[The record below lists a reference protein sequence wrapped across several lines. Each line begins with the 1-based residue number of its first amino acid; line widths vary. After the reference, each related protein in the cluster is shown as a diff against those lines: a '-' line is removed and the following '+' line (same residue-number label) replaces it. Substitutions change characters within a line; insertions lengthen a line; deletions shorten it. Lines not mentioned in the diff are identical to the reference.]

1 MPGLKPAI
9 QDVLTRLNDI
19 TDENGITLLPTV
31 RIWNN
36 QVAHLRRGE
45 YPVFGTPAAFVEVTN
60 DTSYQQLGGP
70 GIQAAE
76 IRFSIHI
83 LHEWYDA
90 QDGTF
95 EDDLAV
101 FDVRDH
107 IVSALS
113 YFLPE
118 GCNEMMR
125 TAETVDNDHDNLYHL
140 VIHFITNLID
150 TTVYDK
156 LQTAYTE
163 KAAPTDMQLD
173 SYIADR
179 LVHSNQYTVA
189 QPTQTLSTSIVNDT
203 PGQTVFY
210 PRGNNGQSIAGA
222 VISLVINGIKPLRN
236 NQWAWDSVNGFLTI
250 TDASVFID
258 AGVLLT
264 IIYTQTII

>member
-1 MPGLKPAI
+1 MSGIKPAI

-36 QVAHLRRGE
+36 QLVHLRRGE
-45 YPVFGTPAAFVEVTN
+45 YPAFGNPAAFVEVTN
-60 DTSYQQLGGP
+60 DTGYQQLGGP
-70 GIQAAE
+70 GIQTAE
-76 IRFSIHI
+76 IRFSIHV

-101 FDVRDH
+101 FDVRDQ
-107 IVSALS
+107 VVKALS
-113 YFLPE
+113 YFMPA
-118 GCNEMMR
+118 GCNEMVR

-140 VIHFITNLID
+140 VIHFVTNIID
-150 TTVYDK
+150 GTVYDN

-163 KAAPTDMQLD
+163 KAAPTDLQLD

-179 LVHSNQYTVA
+179 LVYSNQYTVA
-189 QPTQTLSTSIVNDT
+189 QPTQTLSASIVNDT

-210 PRGNNGQSIAGA
+210 PRGNNGLSIAGA
-222 VISLVINGIKPLRN
+222 VICLVICDIKPLRN
-236 NQWAWDSVNGFLTI
+236 NQWIWDSVNGFLTI
-250 TDASVFID
+250 TETGLFID
-258 AGVLLT
+258 IGELLT
-264 IIYTQTII
+264 IIYTQTI